1 MARSANPYRPG
12 FNAAPPAFVGRE
24 RLLGAVRE
32 ALAVAALDG
41 RTPRPII
48 ITGTRGVGKTVAL
61 GEAASLAA
69 AEHAWPTV
77 HVEVRPRRDFTH
89 LLTERLNAARHLL
102 EHTTADDRRHPVIT
116 GGKLGASALG
126 VGGEVEVL
134 LERHGSGPVDPLE
147 AALGA
152 ALRVAMEEGSG
163 LVITIDEV
171 QYAERPE
178 LAGFT
183 AILQERMAENWPLV
197 VIVAGLPSI
206 REPRRVVT
214 YLERGEWH
222 ELGLLSRDEAEQALT
237 EPAVDAGRPMEPDA
251 ARELATASGGYPYA
265 VQLYGHHAWRASGGA
280 DRITLDHALAAG
292 EAARRELVDGLYVA
306 RWNDAS
312 EREREYLTAVARLIV
327 RSGEATGGAVAAEL
341 GKATTEVSYLRDRLL
356 KKGTLYSEGSRLSFI
371 TPGMAEWVA
380 GL

>member
-1 MARSANPYRPG
+1 
-12 FNAAPPAFVGRE
+12 
-24 RLLGAVRE
+24 
-32 ALAVAALDG
+32 
-41 RTPRPII
+41 
-48 ITGTRGVGKTVAL
+48 
-61 GEAASLAA
+61 
-69 AEHAWPTV
+69 
-77 HVEVRPRRDFTH
+77 VEVH
-89 LLTERLNAARHLL
+89 
-102 EHTTADDRRHPVIT
+102 
-116 GGKLGASALG
+116 
-126 VGGEVEVL
+126 
-134 LERHGSGPVDPLE
+134 LERHDSGPVDPLE
-147 AALGA
+147 AALDA
-152 ALRVAMEEGSG
+152 AMRVAMDEGSG

-171 QYAERPE
+171 QYAERAA

-183 AILQERMAENWPLV
+183 AILQERMADNWPLV

-206 REPRRVVT
+206 REPRRAVT

-237 EPAVDAGRPMEPDA
+237 EPAVDAGRPLEPDA

-265 VQLYGHHAWRASGGA
+265 VQLYGHHAWRASSGA

-292 EAARRELVDGLYVA
+292 EAARRELEEGLYVA

-312 EREREYLTAVARLIV
+312 EREREYLTAAARLIV

-341 GKATTEVSYLRDRLL
+341 GKASTEVSYLRDRLL